1 VEDKRGKKIADRKIK
16 SRHKLMTI
24 EQQTAFWFKWNR
36 FQQRQEKKYTKKF
49 EEALKLQVK
58 AFAKTKDVN
67 TIPSFPIYSVL
78 LDLYKIVGPSWASY
92 IKTSMKKAD
101 GQMGF
106 NESIIALMNQY
117 FGIDLLNDA
126 ELMTSYS
133 REIISNVLMNA
144 TQLGLSFDKIVE
156 ILLVHP
162 EFSRMRAM
170 RIART
175 EVVTASNTAAQLYA
189 QQSGDNLN
197 KIWIAVKDK
206 RTRHDHSQVDGSIVD
221 LNAPFN
227 VGGIQMDH
235 PGARTQPNGLPV
247 PGNETVNCRCTI
259 AFIGKRD
266 ANGRLI

>member
-1 VEDKRGKKIADRKIK
+1 
-16 SRHKLMTI
+16 MTSS
-24 EQQTAFWFKWNR
+24 EQNIFWLKWNR
-36 FQQRQEKKYTKKF
+36 FQQRQEKKFTNKF
-49 EEALKLQVK
+49 VEALRLQVK

-78 LDLYKIVGPSWASY
+78 VDLYKIVGPSWAAY
-92 IKTSMKKAD
+92 IKTSIKKAD

-106 NESIIALMNQY
+106 NENIIALMNQY

-144 TQLGLSFDKIVE
+144 TQQGLSFEQIVK

-170 RIART
+170 RISRT

-197 KIWIAVKDK
+197 KIWISVKDK
-206 RTRHDHSQVDGSIVD
+206 RTRQDHIAVDGNIVD
-221 LNAPFN
+221 LNSPFT
-227 VGGIQMDH
+227 VGGVQMMH
-235 PGARTQPNGLPV
+235 PGVRTQPNGLPV

-259 AFIGKRD
+259 AFVGKRD